1 MQSKINA
8 KKNSTLNTSPPKKSN
23 EITYSTMNKLLLQ
36 SMKVMIE
43 AEQAVD
49 IMEKTISNSPGGSGA
64 NKSP

>member
-8 KKNSTLNTSPPKKSN
+8 KKNSTLNTSAPKKSN
-23 EITYSTMNKLLLQ
+23 EITYSTMNKLLMQ

-49 IMEKTISNSPGGSGA
+49 KMEQTNSSPGGSGA

>member
-43 AEQAVD
+43 AEEAVD